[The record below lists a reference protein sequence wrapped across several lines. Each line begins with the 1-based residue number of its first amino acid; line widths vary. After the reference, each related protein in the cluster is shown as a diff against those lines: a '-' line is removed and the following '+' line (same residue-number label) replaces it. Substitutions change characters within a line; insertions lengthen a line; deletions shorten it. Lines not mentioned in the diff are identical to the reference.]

1 MVEQCLL
8 LQMTAPIGTLCLLR
22 SVVEVPAV
30 CLVLVLKKWLLSSV
44 QAPVQVRELV
54 RYLPGELDTADF
66 LLLTKEGTSEFVPR
80 RYEHMLAKIVK
91 PKRKMRNPH
100 KGTH

>member
-8 LQMTAPIGTLCLLR
+8 LQMTAPIGTLCMLM
-22 SVVEVPAV
+22 SVVKVPAV
-30 CLVLVLKKWLLSSV
+30 CLVLVFIQLLLSSV

-66 LLLTKEGTSEFVPR
+66 LLFTKKGTSESVLQRF
-80 RYEHMLAKIVK
+80 EHMLAETVK
-91 PKRKMRNPH
+91 PKRKMRNPNT
-100 KGTH
+100 GTH